1 MSFLET
7 ILLPFS
13 YPFMVR
19 GLVAAVIVGV
29 VCSVIGCYV
38 VLRGM
43 AFLGSAVAH
52 SILPGLAVGFLV
64 EGQDDRRGL
73 FWWALGTS
81 VLVALGVGVISRR
94 GRIREDSAIGIVFAG
109 MFALGIALI
118 STVRGFA
125 VDLVHFLFGNVLAVT
140 SWDLMMIGAFG
151 GGVLLLVGLF
161 YKEFL
166 VISFDPTLGRTQRL
180 PVRLYQNLLLVLMAL
195 TVTVSLQTVG
205 VGLMLAMLVTPPA
218 AALLLTRRLPVM
230 MAVSAGIG
238 ALSGLIGLYVSFYV
252 GIASGAAIVLVAMG
266 LFLVLLA
273 VSALRS
279 RSRSRHRRASPAS
292 SG

>member
-1 MSFLET
+1 MSFVET
-7 ILLPFS
+7 LALPFS
-13 YPFMVR
+13 YPFMIR
-19 GLVAAVIVGV
+19 GLIAAVIVGI

-64 EGQDDRRGL
+64 EGQDDRRSL

-81 VLVALGVGVISRR
+81 VLVALGVGAISRR

-140 SWDLMMIGAFG
+140 SWDLTMIAAFG
-151 GGVLLLVGLF
+151 GGILLLVGLF

-166 VISFDPTLGRTQRL
+166 VISFDETLGRTQRL

-195 TVTVSLQTVG
+195 TVAVSLQTVG

-218 AALLLTRRLPVM
+218 AAQLLTRRLPVM
-230 MAVSAGIG
+230 MATSAGIG
-238 ALSGLIGLYVSFYV
+238 ALSGVIGLYVSFYA

-266 LFLVLLA
+266 WFLALLC
-273 VSALRS
+273 VSSVRS
-279 RSRSRHRRASPAS
+279 RRRRTPSASDV
-292 SG
+292 

>member
-1 MSFLET
+1 MSFLES
-7 ILLPFS
+7 LVLPFS
-13 YPFMVR
+13 YPVMVR
-19 GLVAAVIVGV
+19 GLIAAVIVGI

-52 SILPGLAVGFLV
+52 SILPGLAIGFLV

-81 VLVALGVGVISRR
+81 ILVALGVGAISRR

-140 SWDLMMIGAFG
+140 SWDLMMIGLFG
-151 GGVLLLVGLF
+151 GGVLLLVGLL

-180 PVRLYQNLLLVLMAL
+180 PVRLYQNLLLILMAL
-195 TVTVSLQTVG
+195 TVAVSLQTVG

-218 AALLLTRRLPVM
+218 AALLLTRRLPAM
-230 MAVSAGIG
+230 MAASAGIG
-238 ALSGLIGLYVSFYV
+238 ALSGIIGLYVSFYV
-252 GIASGAAIVLVAMG
+252 GIASGAAIVLVAMA
-266 LFLVLLA
+266 LFLVLLVA
-273 VSALRS
+273 SS
-279 RSRSRHRRASPAS
+279 FRRRPKPAS
-292 SG
+292 SAVGHGPRS

>member
-1 MSFLET
+1 MSFGEVFA
-7 ILLPFS
+7 LPFS

-19 GLVAAVIVGV
+19 GLLAAVMVGV

-64 EGQDDRRGL
+64 EGQDDRRSL

-81 VLVALGVGVISRR
+81 VLVALGVGAISRR
-94 GRIREDSAIGIVFAG
+94 GRVREDSAIGIVFAG

-140 SWDLMMIGAFG
+140 PWDLMMIAVFG
-151 GGVLLLVGLF
+151 GGVLGLVGLF

-166 VISFDPTLGRTQRL
+166 VISFDETLGRTQRI
-180 PVRLYQNLLLVLMAL
+180 PVRLYQNLLLILMAL
-195 TVTVSLQTVG
+195 TVAVSLQTVG
-205 VGLMLAMLVTPPA
+205 VGLMLAMLVTPPSA
-218 AALLLTRRLPVM
+218 AMLVTRRLPWM
-230 MAVSAGIG
+230 MAISAGIG
-238 ALSGLIGLYVSFYV
+238 ALSGVIGLYVSFYA

-266 LFLVLLA
+266 FFLVLLA
-273 VSALRS
+273 VSSLRS
-279 RSRSRHRRASPAS
+279 RVRNPSPATDT
-292 SG
+292 

>member
-1 MSFLET
+1 MRFIEAMA
-7 ILLPFS
+7 LPFA

-19 GLVAAVIVGV
+19 GLIAAVIVGV

-52 SILPGLAVGFLV
+52 SILPGLAIGFLV
-64 EGQDDRRGL
+64 EGQDDRRSL

-81 VLVALGVGVISRR
+81 VLVALGVGAISRR
-94 GRIREDSAIGIVFAG
+94 GRVREDSAIGIVFAG

-140 SWDLMMIGAFG
+140 DWDLTVIAVFG
-151 GGVLLLVGLF
+151 GGILLLVVLL

-166 VISFDPTLGRTQRL
+166 VISFDETLGRTQRL
-180 PVRLYQNLLLVLMAL
+180 PVRFYQNLLLVLMAV
-195 TVTVSLQTVG
+195 TVAVSLQTVG

-218 AALLLTRRLPVM
+218 AALLVTRRLPVM
-230 MAVSAGIG
+230 MMVSAGIG
-238 ALSGLIGLYVSFYV
+238 ALSGIIGLYVSFYA

-266 LFLVLLA
+266 FFLVLLA
-273 VSALRS
+273 
-279 RSRSRHRRASPAS
+279 AS
-292 SG
+292 SVHPRRRRLSTGAG

>member
-1 MSFLET
+1 MRFIEAMA
-7 ILLPFS
+7 LPFA

-19 GLVAAVIVGV
+19 GLIAAVIVGA

-52 SILPGLAVGFLV
+52 SILPGLAIGFLV
-64 EGQDDRRGL
+64 EGQDDRRSL

-81 VLVALGVGVISRR
+81 VLVALGVGAISRR
-94 GRIREDSAIGIVFAG
+94 GRVREDSAIGIVFAG

-140 SWDLMMIGAFG
+140 DWDLTVIAIFG
-151 GGVLLLVGLF
+151 GGILLLVVLF

-166 VISFDPTLGRTQRL
+166 VISFDETLGRTQRL
-180 PVRLYQNLLLVLMAL
+180 PVRFYQNLLLVLMAV
-195 TVTVSLQTVG
+195 TVAVSLQTVG

-218 AALLLTRRLPVM
+218 AALLVTRRLPVM
-230 MAVSAGIG
+230 MVVSAGIG
-238 ALSGLIGLYVSFYV
+238 ALSGIIGLYVSFYA

-266 LFLVLLA
+266 FFLVLLG
-273 VSALRS
+273 VSSMRPRRRRS
-279 RSRSRHRRASPAS
+279 PTEA
-292 SG
+292 GTG

>member
-1 MSFLET
+1 MSFLEAMA
-7 ILLPFS
+7 LPFG

-19 GLVAAVIVGV
+19 GLIAAVIVGA

-52 SILPGLAVGFLV
+52 SILPGLAIGFLV
-64 EGQDDRRGL
+64 EGQDDRRSL

-81 VLVALGVGVISRR
+81 VLVALGVGAISRR
-94 GRIREDSAIGIVFAG
+94 SRVREDSAIGIVFAG

-118 STVRGFA
+118 STVRGSA

-140 SWDLMMIGAFG
+140 AWDLTLISVFG
-151 GGVLLLVGLF
+151 GGILFLVALF

-166 VISFDPTLGRTQRL
+166 VISFDETLGRTQRL
-180 PVRLYQNLLLVLMAL
+180 PVRFYQNLLLVLMAV
-195 TVTVSLQTVG
+195 TVAVSLQTVG

-218 AALLLTRRLPVM
+218 AALLVTRRLPVM
-230 MAVSAGIG
+230 MAVAAGIG
-238 ALSGLIGLYVSFYV
+238 ALSGIIGLYVSFYA

-266 LFLVLLA
+266 FFLVLLA
-273 VSALRS
+273 VSSVRPRRRRS
-279 RSRSRHRRASPAS
+279 PTGA
-292 SG
+292 G